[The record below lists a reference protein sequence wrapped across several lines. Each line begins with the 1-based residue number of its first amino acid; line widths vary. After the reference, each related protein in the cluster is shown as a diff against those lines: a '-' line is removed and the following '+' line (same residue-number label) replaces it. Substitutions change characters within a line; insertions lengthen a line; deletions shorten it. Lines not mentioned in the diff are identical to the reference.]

1 MVALAGIVHDR
12 EALPAMSTIAPMTTN
27 KGVFMWPTSGA
38 AAPSLLAAELS
49 GFK

>member
-1 MVALAGIVHDR
+1 MIAR
-12 EALPAMSTIAPMTTN
+12 PLPGMSTIAPRTIN
-27 KGVFMWPTSGA
+27 KGVFVWTTSGA